1 MYIHFR
7 ILTNWPRLRVFCP
20 ILQLAAICLA
30 AYVSISRLQDYKHH
44 TGDVIG
50 GGIIGIVFTLSAVS
64 SKNLFISCFLKHISF
79 SLLYH
84 DRNNML
90 FLLALLMLPAVCCSF
105 RSLYRSIKTQRLG
118 GVFWEEVMI
127 RPTLVTQ
134 WTLSSVQSCIKPT
147 VNPER
152 LRMARHNSTG
162 SSNDK
167 I

>member
-64 SKNLFISCFLKHISF
+64 SKHVLISNVYQFLVIIT
-79 SLLYH
+79 
-84 DRNNML
+84 R
-90 FLLALLMLPAVCCSF
+90 
-105 RSLYRSIKTQRLG
+105 
-118 GVFWEEVMI
+118 
-127 RPTLVTQ
+127 
-134 WTLSSVQSCIKPT
+134 
-147 VNPER
+147 
-152 LRMARHNSTG
+152 
-162 SSNDK
+162 
-167 I
+167 